1 MAQLG
6 EPSDSQDERIFNKRV
21 DNVVT
26 KIEEHERQSEAQEKL
41 GNISIIDRLE
51 ATFSTQRVWTN
62 ILINT
67 VLVS

>member
-6 EPSDSQDERIFNKRV
+6 EPSDSQEERNLNKRV
-21 DNVVT
+21 ENIFKDFDDNN
-26 KIEEHERQSEAQEKL
+26 RQNEAEEKL

-51 ATFSTQRVWTN
+51 ATLSTQRVWTN